1 LQKGD
6 PQRKLNDAI
15 RSAGVDFPVLMDG
28 SYTGTSIRVGT
39 WNLLLEELGEAH
51 AIGRSGH
58 STVQNRA
65 DNVCRSYEYYE
76 YNEALDKACTKC
88 INEYPSSTMRIVAP
102 SIALFDVQKGV
113 FDK

>member
-1 LQKGD
+1 M
-6 PQRKLNDAI
+6 NEAI
-15 RSAGVDFPVLMDG
+15 RNAGVDFPVLLDG
-28 SYTGTSIRVGT
+28 SYTGTSVRVGI

-58 STVQNRA
+58 STVQN
-65 DNVCRSYEYYE
+65 VCRSYEYYE
-76 YNEALDKACTKC
+76 YNEIRDKACTKC

-102 SIALFDVQKGV
+102 SIAHIDLKKEV